1 VAVLTVGGDDGVF
14 GRQRLHHPDRDR
26 FLAVLQMQEAAD
38 LRGTVEFGAFALK
51 PSNANHLLQELQRMV
66 AVDLE
71 RCLRCR
77 RF

>member
-1 VAVLTVGGDDGVF
+1 MLTVSGDDGVF
-14 GRQRLHHPDRDR
+14 GRERLHHPDRDR
-26 FLAVLQMQEAAD
+26 FLAVVQMQEAAD
-38 LRGTVEFGAFALK
+38 LRGTIEFGALSLK
-51 PSNANHLLQELQRMV
+51 PSNADHLVQELARML